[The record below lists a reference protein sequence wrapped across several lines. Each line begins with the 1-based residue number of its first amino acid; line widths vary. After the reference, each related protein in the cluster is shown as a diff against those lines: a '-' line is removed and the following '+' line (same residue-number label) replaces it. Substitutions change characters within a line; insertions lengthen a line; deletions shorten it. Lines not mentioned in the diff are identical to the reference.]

1 MLAKTRINILS
12 FQNDDRSNDDFQKHL
27 SRNCHSGL

>member
-12 FQNDDRSNDDFQKHL
+12 FQNDDRSNDDFCITTSAEL
-27 SRNCHSGL
+27 SF

>member
-12 FQNDDRSNDDFQKHL
+12 FQNDDENSDDFQKHL